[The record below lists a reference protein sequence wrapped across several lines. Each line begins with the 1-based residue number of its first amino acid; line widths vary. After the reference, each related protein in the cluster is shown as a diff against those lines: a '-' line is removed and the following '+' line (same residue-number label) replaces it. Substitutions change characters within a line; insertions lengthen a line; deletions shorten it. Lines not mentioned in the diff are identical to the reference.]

1 MGLILGCRQ
10 NPLTNDWITFTILN
24 HDNYNIGAGFPSLR
38 DHEIFIHSRLALHLP
53 NTVGDLIPPPTIISA
68 RPTQLVSHPQWRTT
82 LVYFLSA
89 KLLRRL
95 RRRQA
100 LVTLQITAMSEQCD
114 RLDLGAATLRV
125 DHAKMIKMTQD
136 DQHKPPLAILK
147 NFVVDKGEWKPIRK
161 DDGVNGKAQIKAGL
175 FIVDMP
181 PPAGER
187 QKQVATPLRH
197 PIALNKEMEDD
208 LGLEIYSA
216 DTSDCLTTHSSSSS
230 AASSRDHGGA
240 GIGVTDNDNGNDN
253 DDDDDDDNDAL
264 DLGLT
269 ISMHHHKDQ
278 QQQQRRRT
286 ISSSSSP
293 LGKHIMVN
301 KKLWSTST
309 ATAATPSSSSSS
321 TSSSSSSS
329 LSPSPSLLPPLSIM
343 KGLSAKPCKSGRLP
357 YLQIG
362 DGLQRY
368 TFMLRIVEATAV
380 MSLIPPTMR
389 FLHTQKSIQYTFSEW
404 KIKHDVV
411 IKGNAWQVIEPPM
424 CLSLQG
430 HFQDIQRWLT
440 QQQNQIEVHLV
451 VSDLPSSSS
460 SSSSS
465 LSSSPKYEQVIG
477 KSVIRLKGWCPLGVE
492 QASFPIHDRFEQLH
506 IDPPYQLAGVSVQL
520 GLMDGWGNE
529 DENDGLLKRSNSG
542 SEDTLVQ
549 QQQRFLH
556 QQSIK

>member
-1 MGLILGCRQ
+1 MTLILTETCHYA
-10 NPLTNDWITFTILN
+10 LLVAIEE
-24 HDNYNIGAGFPSLR
+24 GAGFPSLR

-114 RLDLGAATLRV
+114 TLDLGAATLRV
-125 DHAKMIKMTQD
+125 DEAKMIKMTQQ
-136 DQHKPPLAILK
+136 DQKPPLATLK
-147 NFVVDKGEWKPIRK
+147 NFVVDKGEWKPIR
-161 DDGVNGKAQIKAGL
+161 GGKAQIKAGL

-197 PIALNKEMEDD
+197 PISLDKEEEED
-208 LGLEIYSA
+208 LGFEIYSA

-230 AASSRDHGGA
+230 ASSSTD
-240 GIGVTDNDNGNDN
+240 IGHD
-253 DDDDDDDNDAL
+253 
-264 DLGLT
+264 
-269 ISMHHHKDQ
+269 IPIIEQ
-278 QQQQRRRT
+278 QQQQQQQQLRRKRT
-286 ISSSSSP
+286 TSSSSSP
-293 LGKHIMVN
+293 LEKYIINNN
-301 KKLWSTST
+301 KKLWSTTAATAEVTT
-309 ATAATPSSSSSS
+309 ATTPSSSSSS

-329 LSPSPSLLPPLSIM
+329 LSPSPTLLPPLSII
-343 KGLSAKPCKSGRLP
+343 KDLTVKPCKIGQLP

-362 DGLQRY
+362 NGLNRY

-380 MSLIPPTMR
+380 MSLIPPSLGTR
-389 FLHTQKSIQYTFSEW
+389 KSIQYTFAEW
-404 KIKHDVV
+404 QIRHHVV

-430 HFQDIQRWLT
+430 HLQDIQHWLT
-440 QQQNQIEVHLV
+440 QQGQIDVHLV
-451 VSDLPSSSS
+451 INDLASS
-460 SSSSS
+460 
-465 LSSSPKYEQVIG
+465 KHEHVIG
-477 KSVIRLKGWCPLGVE
+477 KSVIRLKGWCPLGIE
-492 QASFPIHDRFEQLH
+492 QASFPIHDRFKQLH

-520 GLMDGWGNE
+520 GLMDGWGN
-529 DENDGLLKRSNSG
+529 NDDDGKRVVANGISNSG
-542 SEDTLVQ
+542 SDATLVQ
-549 QQQRFLH
+549 QQQQQHGQFL
-556 QQSIK
+556 QSIK

>member
-1 MGLILGCRQ
+1 
-10 NPLTNDWITFTILN
+10 
-24 HDNYNIGAGFPSLR
+24 
-38 DHEIFIHSRLALHLP
+38 
-53 NTVGDLIPPPTIISA
+53 
-68 RPTQLVSHPQWRTT
+68 
-82 LVYFLSA
+82 
-89 KLLRRL
+89 
-95 RRRQA
+95 
-100 LVTLQITAMSEQCD
+100 MSEQCD
-114 RLDLGAATLRV
+114 TLDLGAATLRV

-161 DDGVNGKAQIKAGL
+161 DDGVGGKAQIKAGL

-230 AASSRDHGGA
+230 AASSRDHGGT
-240 GIGVTDNDNGNDN
+240 GGTDNN
-253 DDDDDDDNDAL
+253 DDDNEVL

-269 ISMHHHKDQ
+269 IGMQHQKDHQ

-309 ATAATPSSSSSS
+309 TTAATPSSSSSS

-368 TFMLRIVEATAV
+368 TFMLRIVEATAA

-404 KIKHDVV
+404 QIKHNVV

-440 QQQNQIEVHLV
+440 QQQNEIEVRLV

-465 LSSSPKYEQVIG
+465 LSSSSKYEQVIG
-477 KSVIRLKGWCPLGVE
+477 KSVIRLKGWCPLGIE
-492 QASFPIHDRFEQLH
+492 QASFPIHDRFKQLH

-520 GLMDGWGNE
+520 GLMDGWGN
-529 DENDGLLKRSNSG
+529 DDDDGDGLLKRSNSG

-549 QQQRFLH
+549 QQQQQQQRFLH
-556 QQSIK
+556 QHSIK